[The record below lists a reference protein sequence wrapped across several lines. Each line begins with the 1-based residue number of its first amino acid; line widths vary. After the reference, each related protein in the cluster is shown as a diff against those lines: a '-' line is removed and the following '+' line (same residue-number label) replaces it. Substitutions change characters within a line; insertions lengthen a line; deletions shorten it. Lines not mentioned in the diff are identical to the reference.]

1 MIMKITTIKY
11 HLKQGISAIMK
22 NRLMSFISIATVAA
36 CAFILII
43 TLCIV
48 INLDYILEQI
58 ETTIGISVFIGDS
71 VDNNQIYYLK
81 NKILKIEHVKEVKYL
96 SKEDALKWAKDT
108 WGESSILEG
117 LEIDNPFPRSFDIT
131 LDNVRYQKSVIKSL
145 EKLQTDFENMLIKGI
160 FENPAGQQPVQK
172 DNEDETIDIE
182 NKNYEF
188 KGIEKIRHAQRESEM
203 LVTINTALRVV
214 GLTLVI
220 IMAVI
225 AISIIMNTIKLTVFI
240 RKNEINIMKYI
251 GATDWF
257 IRWPFI
263 IEGITIGLIG
273 ALIPSIV
280 CWVGYNKSIEFI
292 NEKIAVIQQ
301 FANFKESGEIFLT
314 VMPVTLFVG
323 ALIGAFGSITSI
335 RRHLNV

>member
-1 MIMKITTIKY
+1 MKITTIKY
-11 HLKQGISAIMK
+11 HLKQGILAIMK

-71 VDNNQIYYLK
+71 VDSNQIYYLK
-81 NKILKIEHVKEVKYL
+81 NKILKIEHIKEVKYL
-96 SKEDALKWAKDT
+96 SKEDALKWAENT
-108 WGESSILEG
+108 WGESNILDG
-117 LEIDNPFPRSFDIT
+117 LENDNPFPRSFDIT
-131 LDNVRYQKSVIKSL
+131 LDSVRYQKDVIKSL
-145 EKLQTDFENMLIKGI
+145 EKLQIDFENMLINGI
-160 FENPAGQQPVQK
+160 FENPTGQQPVQN
-172 DNEDETIDIE
+172 DNEEKTIDIE
-182 NKNYEF
+182 DKNYEF
-188 KGIEKIRHAQRESEM
+188 RGIEKIRHAQRESEI
-203 LVTINTALRVV
+203 LVTINTALRVI
-214 GLTLVI
+214 GLTLVT

-225 AISIIMNTIKLTVFI
+225 AISIIINTIKLTVFI

-263 IEGITIGLIG
+263 IEGIIIGITG
-273 ALIPSIV
+273 ALIPSIM

-292 NEKIAVIQQ
+292 NQKIIVLQQ
-301 FANFKESGEIFLT
+301 FANFKESNEIFLV

-323 ALIGAFGSITSI
+323 ALIGALGSITSI